1 LPAEH
6 PLNQELRWLQERV
19 GQVEWAGEEVRRR
32 GHLLGLRIL
41 LHRGYDSA
49 REITDAD
56 LRQVPELCPAEP
68 DGVRERHH
76 ATVRPADLGADPAG
90 VRHEGRVARATAQ
103 RDPPAGPRYSRVRRV
118 SVSAR
123 STGANDAE

>member
-1 LPAEH
+1 M
-6 PLNQELRWLQERV
+6 PLMAVDEGAASLSTCTRN
-19 GQVEWAGEEVRRR
+19 ATSS
-32 GHLLGLRIL
+32 IL
-41 LHRGYDSA
+41 W
-49 REITDAD
+49 
-56 LRQVPELCPAEP
+56 PAEP

-90 VRHEGRVARATAQ
+90 VCHEVEFARATAQ
-103 RDPPAGPRYSRVRRV
+103 RDPPAGPCYSRVEGV